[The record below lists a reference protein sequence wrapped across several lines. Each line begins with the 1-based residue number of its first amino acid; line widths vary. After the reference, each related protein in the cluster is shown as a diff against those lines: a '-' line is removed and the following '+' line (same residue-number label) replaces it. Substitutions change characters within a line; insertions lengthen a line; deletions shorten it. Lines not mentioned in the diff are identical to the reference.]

1 MLQTILGLYVKSLL
15 IAAVVVVFL
24 SIGWFLLRLVKK
36 KDKTIQER
44 QEVLFDLLIINV
56 MTIPILSFGIVGIL
70 LMLRV

>member
-24 SIGWFLLRLVKK
+24 SISWFLLRLVKK